1 MTHIISM
8 ASACALA
15 LLLTGTTA
23 AANDLTS
30 RPLRVETYAAV
41 PGAAVDDSAAQA
53 CRFDEAAQP
62 SEPADPRWLWRLR
75 AYRHLD
81 CVITLA
87 DAALDDDAREGG
99 GERDTVRLSREDLER
114 IRILAWWARDAAA
127 RIGQ

>member
-15 LLLTGTTA
+15 LFLTGTTA

-53 CRFDEAAQP
+53 CRVDDAQA

-87 DAALDDDAREGG
+87 DAALDDPGARDGG

-114 IRILAWWARDAAA
+114 IRLLAWWARDAAA